1 MKIQRNVCPTE
12 GSQTCSLTESPPG
25 RAWNCFDAPAS
36 FPCRR
41 ERPRAASAMS
51 RVALHE
57 AVKGAVDPLDLVEEG
72 LLERDGDPV
81 VRPAVAVPDPARDL
95 NGRMTPKK
103 K

>member
-1 MKIQRNVCPTE
+1 
-12 GSQTCSLTESPPG
+12 
-25 RAWNCFDAPAS
+25 
-36 FPCRR
+36 
-41 ERPRAASAMS
+41 MS

-103 K
+103 KL